1 MLRTTEL
8 LSFLFTLFIY
18 IYCNRGFRFFYLSI
32 DSSLLVTTLA
42 PLTACPLS
50 HWWDM
55 SPCLWFFTPK
65 DGNFVIWETHE
76 RMHEHWPLNPYDKVI
91 SDTLHIK
98 ILRNSFILV
107 VAVRYLLIFPY
118 NHLVSLWRLSQWG
131 LILLEQCQQIVF
143 RQSMQMLPSIISWS
157 GSRLGL

>member
-1 MLRTTEL
+1 MWSSTPRSTSPYPHIIVHSKLLISSLLTGSCSQCEAILVWWVLRTTEL

-65 DGNFVIWETHE
+65 DGNFVISETHE
-76 RMHEHWPLNPYDKVI
+76 RMHEHWPLNPYDKLLVI
-91 SDTLHIK
+91 
-98 ILRNSFILV
+98 
-107 VAVRYLLIFPY
+107 PY
-118 NHLVSLWRLSQWG
+118 TSRFYATRLFLS
-131 LILLEQCQQIVF
+131 
-143 RQSMQMLPSIISWS
+143 
-157 GSRLGL
+157 